1 MAVVGAAQLTSLP
14 VLPSGGLHGSA
25 IGCAAIGLA
34 QVKKGF
40 WQLRQKYEVGVGHK
54 RVAVLSEKSR
64 FPDGDEIQVEELGE
78 VYPGPMISRT
88 NRVTG

>member
-1 MAVVGAAQLTSLP
+1 M
-14 VLPSGGLHGSA
+14 
-25 IGCAAIGLA
+25 
-34 QVKKGF
+34 
-40 WQLRQKYEVGVGHK
+40 RQKYEVGVGHK